1 MNDDNDNDMCFE
13 DHVLRDGNE
22 NLAFHWVE
30 WTPGQRP
37 HVAID
42 GRHDDNPVTILCIH
56 GSYQTC
62 HTWDEFASCVLQG
75 GSDHHQTIRVIGVDL
90 RGHGDSQHSASGY
103 SLEQMTK
110 DIVVFM
116 EKVGLRPESTVL
128 VGMSLGGLIAMGVA
142 VAVPQLLGMVVV
154 DITPSVTPEGSQQ
167 IQQNMQQSQEL
178 ESFEGFVQWA
188 HRVNPSRSLD
198 NLRSRLQYSLKKTDR
213 GTWTWK
219 YDPQFA
225 ASLVAGQSH
234 SLWGKLPLIRC
245 MTLVIRGGKSNVT
258 TIDDCQRLV
267 SLISRGKL
275 IQIDDAG
282 HSVQG
287 DQPQR
292 FTSAV
297 LDMVR
302 EALKPSSAKL

>member
-1 MNDDNDNDMCFE
+1 MNDDVYFE
-13 DHVLRDGNE
+13 DHILRGGNE
-22 NLAFHWVE
+22 NLSFHWVE
-30 WTPGQRP
+30 WKRRLPQETIIG
-37 HVAID
+37 HHE
-42 GRHDDNPVTILCIH
+42 GSPVTTVLCIH

-75 GSDHHQTIRVIGVDL
+75 DHQMAIRVIGVDL

-110 DIVVFM
+110 DVVVFM
-116 EKVGLRPESTVL
+116 ERVGLIPESTVL

-142 VAVPQLLGMVVV
+142 IAVPNLLGTAIV
-154 DITPSVTPEGSQQ
+154 DITPSVAPEGGQQ
-167 IQQNMQQSQEL
+167 IRQNMQQSQEL
-178 ESFEGFVQWA
+178 DSFESFVQWA

-198 NLRSRLQYSLKKTDR
+198 NLRSRLQYALKKTDR

-219 YDPQFA
+219 YDPQFS
-225 ASLVAGQSH
+225 ASLVSGQSH
-234 SLWGKLPLIRC
+234 SLWDKLPLIHC

-267 SLISRGKL
+267 SLVNRGKM

-287 DQPQR
+287 DQPQA

-302 EALKPSSAKL
+302 EARKLSSAKL